1 MLEKF
6 DSHIQIMFT
15 EEAFFSSLNSNHL
28 YTLKLL
34 FYFYYCRA
42 YINCYGFYSART
54 YRQTFS
60 RPLVEAPRAKK
71 LLGMDFMESD
81 TARMEN
87 ESQIVESFIYSVSKT
102 LKLNWTM
109 YGYSCVSAESMHSLH
124 EVREIGKKA
133 IH

>member
-1 MLEKF
+1 MKNIYHLHLLFWGDDTLKVLEKF

-60 RPLVEAPRAKK
+60 HPLVEAPRAKK
-71 LLGMDFMESD
+71 LLDFMESD
-81 TARMEN
+81 TARMAN
-87 ESQIVESFIYSVSKT
+87 ESQIVESFIYSVSNFSR
-102 LKLNWTM
+102 L
-109 YGYSCVSAESMHSLH
+109 
-124 EVREIGKKA
+124 
-133 IH
+133 